1 MCLWYSEHSS
11 SRLFRYNATK
21 PLKPSVGEF
30 SMVVADTRNGRLLV
44 NGRQNMGH
52 KTKSRQN
59 YWSSDGG
66 LSWDG
71 PHDSG
76 LKGAVSDNGSGCE
89 ASITNVN
96 NVLYFFNPS
105 GGPGKKASRT
115 NMQVQCSKDNGQSWT
130 SSYKV
135 TTTTEG
141 GYSDIMGVSG
151 GKLLLVWGIGDS
163 NAKNP
168 KRNMY
173 AQTIDTSWCK

>member
-1 MCLWYSEHSS
+1 MTSNFSLFP
-11 SRLFRYNATK
+11 FRYNTTK

-30 SMVVADTRNGRLLV
+30 SMVVADTKTGRLLV
-44 NGRQNMGH
+44 NGRQNIGR

-76 LKGAVSDNGSGCE
+76 LKGAISDNGSGCE
-89 ASITNVN
+89 ASITNVK

-105 GGPGKKASRT
+105 GGGPGDHPSRT
-115 NMQVQCSKDNGQSWT
+115 NMKVQCSKDNGKSWK

-163 NAKNP
+163 NAKHP